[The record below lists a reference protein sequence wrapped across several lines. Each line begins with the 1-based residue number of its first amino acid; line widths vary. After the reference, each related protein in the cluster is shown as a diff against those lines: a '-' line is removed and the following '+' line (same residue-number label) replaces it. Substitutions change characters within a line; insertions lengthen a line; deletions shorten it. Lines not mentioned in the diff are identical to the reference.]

1 MAKAL
6 ASYTTFWIL
15 IYLQLSP
22 ISMMHGVDQMIT
34 SFLQHCLGGKG
45 DFQVT
50 YKISVYYVEW
60 RVADHLPKGGAPT
73 AFATHRSPTIS
84 IN

>member
-1 MAKAL
+1 M

-15 IYLQLSP
+15 VYLQLSP
-22 ISMMHGVDQMIT
+22 ISMMHGVDEMIT

-50 YKISVYYVEW
+50 YKISVYYVTW
-60 RVADHLPKGGAPT
+60 RVADHLPKKGAPT
-73 AFATHRSPTIS
+73 AFATYRSPTIS

>member
-1 MAKAL
+1 
-6 ASYTTFWIL
+6 
-15 IYLQLSP
+15 
-22 ISMMHGVDQMIT
+22 MMHGVDKMIT

-45 DFQVT
+45 GFQVT